1 MMSTVFSL
9 TPSRNVHDVNVKSKS
24 GIFFIIDI
32 YEQNST
38 QYDSTVTALDNITT
52 NNGSWLYN
60 VTPKTLS
67 ANDNFEAA
75 IQLIIKYITTFDKAD
90 TITDVHNP
98 CNCPFVSEPDQNNII
113 SQLGVNVSVRVN

>member
-1 MMSTVFSL
+1 MSTVFSL
-9 TPSRNVHDVNVKSKS
+9 TPFRNVHDVNVKSKS
-24 GIFFIIDI
+24 GIAFVIDI

-52 NNGSWLYN
+52 NKGSWLYN

-75 IQLIIKYITTFDKAD
+75 IQLIIKYITTFDKND
-90 TITDVHNP
+90 TIIDVHNP
-98 CNCPFVSEPDQNNII
+98 CNYPFVSEPVQNNIL
-113 SQLGVNVSVRVN
+113 SQLGVNINVRVN